1 MAETFH
7 TPFGDID
14 PAAAEAATAAA
25 EQASGRKDIEEITI
39 KFAKGLCS
47 EPFMSKSGKEYVR
60 IQIPNSDPSD
70 LATYGRDAKSLL
82 EQLQSQDQRLFLVTF
97 LILTTGKTKQELDN
111 NILQVKSIAQKYS
124 CNITRLDYEQEQGLI
139 NVTTS
144 TGTKQFLTL
153 TSREGNFYYLII
165 DYDNDGNQNVH
176 FLNQVDERDLI
187 GLMDEDEAKE
197 LEEQLAAKKAEED
210 AKKAAL
216 ETPVTQTAEPD
227 PEPAPEPEK
236 YFEIA
241 GYEIPQKTFVAVI
254 GLALIAL
261 ICLVGFIVL
270 TKKKKAETKK
280 PDPDADYDEDYGDEI
295 DIPEDTMD
303 DDDFDE

>member
-1 MAETFH
+1 M
-7 TPFGDID
+7 IRKKI
-14 PAAAEAATAAA
+14 AAAFMAVAVLAGSTAVPALANTDPAA
-25 EQASGRKDIEEITI
+25 EQAAYTE
-39 KFAKGLCS
+39 
-47 EPFMSKSGKEYVR
+47 
-60 IQIPNSDPSD
+60 
-70 LATYGRDAKSLL
+70 
-82 EQLQSQDQRLFLVTF
+82 
-97 LILTTGKTKQELDN
+97 TTET
-111 NILQVKSIAQKYS
+111 
-124 CNITRLDYEQEQGLI
+124 TEQENQESEIVRDGTADQETTENAEPENNPPLTPDGNMTLVD

-165 DYDNDGNQNVH
+165 DYDKNGNQNVH

-197 LEEQLAAKKAEED
+197 LEEQLVAKKAEED

-216 ETPVTQTAEPD
+216 ESPATQTPGPEQ
-227 PEPAPEPEK
+227 EPAPEPEK
-236 YFEIA
+236 CFEIA
-241 GYEIPQKTFVAVI
+241 GYEIPQKTFIAVI
-254 GLALIAL
+254 GLAMVAL
-261 ICLVGFIVL
+261 ICLAGFIIL

-280 PDPDADYDEDYGDEI
+280 ADPDADYDEDYGDEI

>member
-1 MAETFH
+1 MINKKITAAIMAVAILAGSTAVPAFAN
-7 TPFGDID
+7 TD
-14 PAAAEAATAAA
+14 PAA
-25 EQASGRKDIEEITI
+25 EQAAVETTENSSETEGNPGEIIIRDTPAEQAQSTETPEENNPPLTPD
-39 KFAKGLCS
+39 GN
-47 EPFMSKSGKEYVR
+47 M
-60 IQIPNSDPSD
+60 
-70 LATYGRDAKSLL
+70 T
-82 EQLQSQDQRLFLVTF
+82 LV
-97 LILTTGKTKQELDN
+97 D
-111 NILQVKSIAQKYS
+111 
-124 CNITRLDYEQEQGLI
+124 

-165 DYDNDGNQNVH
+165 DYDKDGNQNVH

-216 ETPVTQTAEPD
+216 ETPVIQTPEPEQ
-227 PEPAPEPEK
+227 EPAPEPEK
-236 YFEIA
+236 VFEIA

-254 GLALIAL
+254 GLAMIAL
-261 ICLVGFIVL
+261 ICFAGFLIL

-295 DIPEDTMD
+295 GIPEDDMD
-303 DDDFDE
+303 DDFED

>member
-1 MAETFH
+1 M
-7 TPFGDID
+7 IKKKI
-14 PAAAEAATAAA
+14 AAAVMAVAVLAGSTAVPAFANTDPAA
-25 EQASGRKDIEEITI
+25 EQAAYTE
-39 KFAKGLCS
+39 
-47 EPFMSKSGKEYVR
+47 
-60 IQIPNSDPSD
+60 
-70 LATYGRDAKSLL
+70 
-82 EQLQSQDQRLFLVTF
+82 
-97 LILTTGKTKQELDN
+97 TTET
-111 NILQVKSIAQKYS
+111 
-124 CNITRLDYEQEQGLI
+124 TEQENQESEIVRDGTADQETTENAEPENNPPLTPAGNMTLVD

-165 DYDNDGNQNVH
+165 DYDKDGNENVH

-216 ETPVTQTAEPD
+216 ETPVTQTPEPEQ
-227 PEPAPEPEK
+227 EPAPEPEK
-236 YFEIA
+236 VFEIA

-254 GLALIAL
+254 GLAMIAL
-261 ICLVGFIVL
+261 ICFAGFIVL